1 MSAGKGVARK
11 SAPTLN
17 KDANT
22 TTTSATRQSTSTV
35 SSNTIKRGED
45 RKPGGSNSTNTVL
58 LSKLDTGNSKSY
70 LKSNLASKSL
80 ELSESIGINNN
91 DNFNNKSKSRNINDK
106 NKNKNIVKNSNSAH
120 LNCNSSC
127 DNNSEIHLYKNS
139 SYCENSIKNKCR
151 SNLSLINSTAL
162 EGDVSSA
169 LDCTLTNV
177 ERTLK
182 SIMPHL
188 SALSEIERRVGELTR
203 TIHEMQIKDGLDD
216 LALKELKLN
225 YSESMTKIALLEV
238 RIDIMQKHVEQSTK
252 DTKNT
257 ENCFDFVD
265 SDTGTTN
272 HHTNPI
278 LSSYLTNTTN
288 NSHEKVEN
296 NVQDG
301 QVAGS
306 LQSITPTTI
315 INSHNE
321 NNDTENSHI
330 EISHKNSNLSNKSD
344 QNLHTHTHTKQLS

>member
-1 MSAGKGVARK
+1 MIIV
-11 SAPTLN
+11 
-17 KDANT
+17 
-22 TTTSATRQSTSTV
+22 
-35 SSNTIKRGED
+35 TI
-45 RKPGGSNSTNTVL
+45 N
-58 LSKLDTGNSKSY
+58 LSHEIFS
-70 LKSNLASKSL
+70 
-80 ELSESIGINNN
+80 
-91 DNFNNKSKSRNINDK
+91 DN
-106 NKNKNIVKNSNSAH
+106 NKNKNIVKNSNSAK

-139 SYCENSIKNKCR
+139 SYCENSIKIKCR

-162 EGDVSSA
+162 EGAVSSA

-203 TIHEMQIKDGLDD
+203 TIHEMQIKDGLD
-216 LALKELKLN
+216 KELKLN
-225 YSESMTKIALLEV
+225 YSESMTKIA
-238 RIDIMQKHVEQSTK
+238 I

-344 QNLHTHTHTKQLS
+344 QNLHTHTHKATLIVHATSYMLGMIFPPSFFVFCY